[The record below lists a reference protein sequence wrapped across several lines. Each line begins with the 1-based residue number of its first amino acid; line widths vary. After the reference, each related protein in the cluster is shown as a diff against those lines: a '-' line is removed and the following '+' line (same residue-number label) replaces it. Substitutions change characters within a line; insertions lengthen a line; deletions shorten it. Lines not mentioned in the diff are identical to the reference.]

1 MTVVEQFDLSRPRR
15 IHLVGVG
22 GAGMSAIARS
32 LIQLGHF
39 VSGSDR
45 QEGRALEGLRAM
57 GATIQVGHDSRSI
70 ADAEAVVISSAIRPS
85 NPEVVAALRS
95 GIPVLH
101 RSEMLAVLMTGH
113 RSILIAGTHGK
124 TTTTSMTVVALQA
137 AGADPSFA
145 IGGTLNEVGANA
157 HAGTGALFVAEAD
170 ESDRSFLVYRPDV
183 AVVTNVELD
192 HPDAFA
198 DLEETEAAFRAFL
211 ERRSAGA
218 PALLCAD
225 DRGAQRLAGF
235 GGEVVTYGQ
244 DPRATFRLV
253 AVPARTAR
261 EGDAGAD
268 GSTAL
273 PGPAQRARLRHRGSD
288 LVAFSLAVPG
298 RHNLLNAAAALT
310 VCHLVGV
317 DLEAAAAG
325 LATFT
330 GVQRRFQRLGVAAD
344 VEVVDDYAHHPT
356 ELRATLAAARSI
368 SLGRLVLV
376 VQPHRFSRTAVLG
389 AELGRAAA
397 GADVVVIT
405 DVYGADEQPVPGV
418 SGELVAAAAREA
430 GAKVVWEPHLGDV
443 PATLATLVQP
453 GDLVLVTGAGDVSQV
468 GPALL
473 TLLRGG
479 DAR

>member
-1 MTVVEQFDLSRPRR
+1 
-15 IHLVGVG
+15 
-22 GAGMSAIARS
+22 MSAIARS
-32 LIQLGHF
+32 LIQLGHL

-57 GATIQVGHDSRSI
+57 GAAIQVGHDSRAI
-70 ADAEAVVISSAIRPS
+70 VAAEAVVISSAIRPT
-85 NPEVVAALRS
+85 NPEVVAATRA

-101 RSEMLAVLMTGH
+101 RSEMLAALMGGH
-113 RSILIAGTHGK
+113 RAILIAGTHGK

-137 AGADPSFA
+137 TGADPSFA

-198 DLEETEAAFRAFL
+198 DFEETEAAFRAFL
-211 ERRSAGA
+211 ARRSANA
-218 PALLCAD
+218 PAVLCAD
-225 DRGAQRLAGF
+225 DPGTQRLADIR
-235 GGEVVTYGQ
+235 EVVTYGQ

-253 AVPARTAR
+253 PAPARPAR
-261 EGDAGAD
+261 EAAGGA
-268 GSTAL
+268 GVSPAL
-273 PGPAQRARLRHRGSD
+273 MGPAQRARLRYRGTD

-298 RHNLLNAAAALT
+298 RHNLLNAAAALA

-317 DLEAAAAG
+317 DPDAAAAG
-325 LATFT
+325 LASFT
-330 GVQRRFQRLGVAAD
+330 GVQRRFQRLGTVAE

-356 ELRATLAAARSI
+356 ELRATLAAGRSI
-368 SLGRLVLV
+368 CRGRVVLV

-397 GADVVVIT
+397 GADLVIVT

-418 SGELVAAAAREA
+418 TGELVAVAAREA

-443 PATLATLVQP
+443 PRTLATLVEP
-453 GDLVLVTGAGDVSQV
+453 GDLVMVTGAGDVSQV

-479 DAR
+479 DGR

>member
-1 MTVVEQFDLSRPRR
+1 MTAGERFDLSQPRR

-32 LIQLGHF
+32 LIQLGHL

-57 GATIQVGHDSRSI
+57 GATIQIGHDSRAI
-70 ADAEAVVISSAIRPS
+70 TDAEAVVISTAIRPS
-85 NPEVVAALRS
+85 NPEVVAARRS

-101 RSEMLAVLMTGH
+101 RSEMLAALMAGQ
-113 RSILIAGTHGK
+113 RAILIAGTHGK

-157 HAGTGALFVAEAD
+157 HAGTGELFVAEAD

-192 HPDAFA
+192 HPDAFR
-198 DLEETEAAFRAFL
+198 DLEEIEAAFRTFL
-211 ERRSAGA
+211 RRRDADA

-225 DRGAQRLAGF
+225 DPGARRLGDV
-235 GGEVVTYGQ
+235 GGAVVTYGQ
-244 DPRATFRLV
+244 DPHATFRLV
-253 AVPARTAR
+253 PVPGRTSR
-261 EGDAGAD
+261 QGATGA
-268 GSTAL
+268 GST
-273 PGPAQRARLRHRGSD
+273 PAPLTQAARLRFRGRD
-288 LVAFSLAVPG
+288 LVDFSLAVPG

-310 VCHLVGV
+310 VCHLLGV
-317 DLEAAAAG
+317 NLEAAAAG
-325 LATFT
+325 LASFT
-330 GVQRRFQRLGVAAD
+330 GVQRRFQRLGMAAE

-356 ELRATLAAARSI
+356 ELRATLAAARSV
-368 SLGRLVLV
+368 SVGRVVLV
-376 VQPHRFSRTAVLG
+376 VQPHRFSRTSVLG
-389 AELGRAAA
+389 PELGRAAA
-397 GADVVVIT
+397 GADLVVVT

-418 SGELVAAAAREA
+418 SGEIVAAAAREA
-430 GAKVVWEPHLGDV
+430 GAKVVWQPHLGDV
-443 PATLATLVQP
+443 PGTLASLVEP
-453 GDLVLVTGAGDVSQV
+453 GDLVVVTGAGDVSQV

-479 DAR
+479 DVR

>member
-1 MTVVEQFDLSRPRR
+1 
-15 IHLVGVG
+15 
-22 GAGMSAIARS
+22 S
-32 LIQLGHF
+32 LIQLGHL

-57 GATIQVGHDSRSI
+57 GATIQIGHDARAI

-85 NPEVVAALRS
+85 NPEVVAARRS

-101 RSEMLAVLMTGH
+101 RSEMLAALMAGQ
-113 RSILIAGTHGK
+113 RAILISGTHGK

-157 HAGTGALFVAEAD
+157 HAGTGELFVAEAD
-170 ESDRSFLVYRPDV
+170 ESDRSFLVYRPDI

-192 HPDAFA
+192 HPDSFG
-198 DLEETEAAFRAFL
+198 DLEEIEAAFRAFL
-211 ERRSAGA
+211 RRRDAYA

-225 DRGAQRLAGF
+225 DPGARRQGDV
-235 GGEVVTYGQ
+235 GGEVVTYGE
-244 DPRATFRLV
+244 DPHATFRLV
-253 AVPARTAR
+253 PVPARASR
-261 EGDAGAD
+261 EGATGAGPCPTPAP
-268 GSTAL
+268 L
-273 PGPAQRARLRHRGSD
+273 AQRARLRYGGRD
-288 LVAFSLAVPG
+288 LVDFSLAVPG

-317 DLEAAAAG
+317 DLEAAAVG
-325 LATFT
+325 LASFT
-330 GVQRRFQRLGVAAD
+330 GVQRRFQRLGAAAE

-356 ELRATLAAARSI
+356 ELRATLAAARSV
-368 SLGRLVLV
+368 SVGRVVLV

-389 AELGRAAA
+389 PELGRAAA
-397 GADVVVIT
+397 GADLVVVT

-430 GAKVVWEPHLGDV
+430 GAKVVWQPHLGDV
-443 PATLATLVQP
+443 AVTLASLVEP
-453 GDLVLVTGAGDVSQV
+453 GDLVVVTGAGDVSQV

-473 TLLRGG
+473 TLLQDG
-479 DAR
+479 DVR